1 MYREILKT
9 VIGKQIISKKKNK
22 KNIRV
27 NLIVNLLT
35 IQLPSACITE
45 NQSIRKSLY
54 KNYTLIMLK
63 TDCVTREAH
72 AVFKIVF
79 V

>member
-1 MYREILKT
+1 M
-9 VIGKQIISKKKNK
+9 
-22 KNIRV
+22 V

-45 NQSIRKSLY
+45 NQSINQSIRKSLY

-63 TDCVTREAH
+63 TDCVTREAQ
-72 AVFKIVF
+72 AVFKIIF